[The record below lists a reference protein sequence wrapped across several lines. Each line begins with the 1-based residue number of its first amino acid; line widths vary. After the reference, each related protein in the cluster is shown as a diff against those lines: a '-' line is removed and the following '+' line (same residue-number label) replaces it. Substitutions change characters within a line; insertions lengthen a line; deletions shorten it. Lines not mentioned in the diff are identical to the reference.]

1 VWNDTRIKNNN
12 PPSVADKLPFAPIIL
27 GYHEDNNVSVAE
39 VVKQALQSFSP
50 DFKTSLYA
58 AQYLWANMTPAL
70 QGRSFENGV
79 FDDTK
84 VAFLQVRTTFLAR
97 VALCAVHRADPHQQ
111 FNRHNPTA

>member
-50 DFKTSLYA
+50 DFKSSLYA

-84 VAFLQVRTTFLAR
+84 VAFLQVRTHI
-97 VALCAVHRADPHQQ
+97 LCAWRCCATCACCVVCGAQS
-111 FNRHNPTA
+111 